1 LEATALLIAKGSNLT
16 VGSTFLRRRKKER
29 VQRKTRAADPKPAP
43 TIGPTPNKFPELEE
57 SATRVLLD
65 GAAHGEGAGVGG
77 AIGAFGF
84 FP

>member
-16 VGSTFLRRRKKER
+16 VGSAFLRRRKKER
-29 VQRKTRAADPKPAP
+29 VQRKTRAAEPKPAP

-57 SATRVLLD
+57 SAMRVLLD